1 MLAAMS
7 AAEIAIANIYRH
19 PVKSLTPEALA
30 HTSLTPGKALP
41 NDRRFALTLGSTPT
55 DGTISE
61 WMPKTK
67 FVALMRSEKLA
78 QLETQFDDA
87 TDTLTVLRGG
97 RQVARGRLT
106 DRIGRATIEEFF
118 AAFLGEEAK
127 GRPRVVEAAGEH
139 VLSDHANPVLS
150 LLNLASVAD
159 LERVTKKPVDP
170 LRFRA
175 NFWLS
180 GLAPWAEFDWIGREV
195 TVGGV
200 KLAITARIDRCAAT
214 NVNPETAE
222 RDLNIPKSL
231 QMGFGHVDMGVY
243 GRVLEGGDV
252 HVGDDVTVGGP
263 VTL

>member
-127 GRPRVVEAAGEH
+127 GRPRVVGAAGEH

-159 LERVTKKPVDP
+159 LERDTKKPVDP

-180 GLAPWAEFDWIGREV
+180 GLAPWAEFDWIGRHV
-195 TVGGV
+195 RIGAAV
-200 KLAITARIDRCAAT
+200 LAVHERIERCLHTAA
-214 NVNPETAE
+214 NPRTGE
-222 RDLNIPKSL
+222 RDADTLGTL
-231 QMGFGHVDMGVY
+231 EAGWGHRDFGVY
-243 GRVLEGGDV
+243 AEVVE
-252 HVGDDVTVGGP
+252 GGP
-263 VTL
+263 VAPGDKVEVLA